1 MMDVHVS
8 KEGAVTVIKPLG
20 PIIAGELN
28 ELENMLRQMD
38 KNWNQR
44 IVMDLTDVL
53 LIDSAGLELLMRHH
67 RLMAE
72 RSLKFKLCGLNEI
85 TQKIFDLTQLSRY
98 FEIYPDT
105 LPAIRSF
112 L

>member
-1 MMDVHVS
+1 MDVHVT
-8 KEGAVTVIKPLG
+8 KEGAVTIIKPAG
-20 PIIAGELN
+20 PIIAGELS
-28 ELENMLRQMD
+28 ELENALRQMD
-38 KNWNQR
+38 KTWSQR
-44 IVMDLTDVL
+44 IVMDLADVL

-72 RSLKFKLCGLNEI
+72 RGLKLKLCSLSEI

-105 LPAIRSF
+105 PPAVRSF